1 MPFSLNVCAGAI
13 ATLGALIAVSAGA
26 DAAAD
31 SCKPQYVVPYAEQC
45 DFNYHQ
51 IRKDPSVGAVATAYD
66 SCARAQA
73 VAIVCVKS
81 PDKQVHAVAA
91 SALYRDVGEQ
101 AEIAL
106 FSQHFPL
113 AEALL
118 REKRDVLRMLQ
129 ADRPAQNDADF
140 SRERASIATDLQDAK
155 AGECTTKALGEA
167 RDQGDLGRQHKYADL
182 AELLAKKAHAY
193 DRCAALTTTPQK
205 HAYVLYES
213 LVALEESGRAAQGA
227 GNDATAHD
235 RFTKCLAQA
244 NGTLPK
250 ASPIVRNYLVIV
262 HDLCKGR
269 MQGKIA
275 FDQPTPLDQDAGKSF
290 VPLGLPN

>member
-1 MPFSLNVCAGAI
+1 MPFSLNVFAGTL
-13 ATLGALIAVSAGA
+13 ATVGALFALCASAE
-26 DAAAD
+26 AAAD

-51 IRKDPSVGAVATAYD
+51 IGKDPSVRAVAAAYD

-81 PDKQVHAVAA
+81 PDKQIHAVSA

-129 ADRPAQNDADF
+129 ADRPAQNDAEF
-140 SRERASIATDLQDAK
+140 SRERVSIATDLQDAK
-155 AGECTTKALGEA
+155 AGECTTGALGDA
-167 RDQGDLGRQHKYADL
+167 RNQGDLGRQHKYSELADL
-182 AELLAKKAHAY
+182 LARKARAY
-193 DRCAALTTTPQK
+193 DRCATLTTTPQK
-205 HAYVLYES
+205 RAYVVYES

-227 GNDATAHD
+227 GDDATAHD
-235 RFTKCLAQA
+235 RFTSCVAKA
-244 NGTLPK
+244 NGTLHM
-250 ASPIVRNYLVIV
+250 ASPVVRNYLTIV